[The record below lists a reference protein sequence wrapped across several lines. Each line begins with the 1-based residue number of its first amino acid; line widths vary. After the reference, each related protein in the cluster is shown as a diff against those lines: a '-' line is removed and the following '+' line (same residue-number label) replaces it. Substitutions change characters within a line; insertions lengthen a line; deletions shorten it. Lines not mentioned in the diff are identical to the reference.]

1 MRGHLEAFLLAG
13 AALLPIAGMAAAQT
27 GPVTYLNQGSAWTPA
42 TRSDFYTRD
51 QGAQMIPLAWL
62 RALKTPNGQPFL
74 GDGLA
79 RYGYLPNPAS
89 PAGLPIGFTVAGP
102 TGNQMTGMTCA
113 ACHTRQIVANG
124 QEYRVDGGP
133 ALSDFQ
139 TFLHDMDVAAGQVAS
154 DPAAFTAFAS
164 AVLGPNAPASKVAE
178 LKQDF
183 GLWYARWHAL
193 MSGALPADPWGL
205 GRLDAVSMI
214 FNRLTGLDLG
224 SPPTRIIA
232 SNILP
237 ADAPVRYPFLWNAPI
252 QDKTQWPGF
261 SDNGDDLLALSRNLG
276 EVYGVFGTYRPKKE
290 WWHFFGINFLS
301 GNSANF
307 GGLGKLEGLVK
318 KIGAPKWP
326 WPLNPVLVARG
337 KTIYG
342 WSTAQG
348 GCADCHGQRP
358 GKERFL
364 FKKTWATPI
373 MDVGTD
379 SHEHDILAHTANSGV
394 LAGVQIPFGPKI
406 QPTDKAFMLLGVS
419 VIGSILQ
426 HYTTPLLARAS
437 ARHARSGR
445 TPSPPKLRPGQSELR
460 GAFVAPPAASGPVQY
475 PYESRVL
482 YGIWA
487 AAPYLH
493 NGSVA
498 TLADL
503 LKPAAQRPAS
513 FAVGRYYDTRAVGL
527 AADQHGSRYTRV
539 TTGCE
544 ARNSGNSRCGHEYGM
559 TLPAADKQALLE
571 YLKSM

>member
-1 MRGHLEAFLLAG
+1 MRGHLGTWVLGAASLLAIG
-13 AALLPIAGMAAAQT
+13 SVAAAQT
-27 GPVTYLNQGSAWTPA
+27 GPVTYLNQGTAWTPA
-42 TRSDFYTRD
+42 TRADFYTRD

-62 RALKTPNGQPFL
+62 KALRAPDGQPFL
-74 GDGLA
+74 ADGLA

-89 PAGLPIGFTVAGP
+89 KAGLPIGFTLAGP
-102 TGNQMTGMTCA
+102 AGNRMAGMTCA

-139 TFLHDMDVAAGQVAS
+139 TFLHDMDVAAAPVANGG
-154 DPAAFTAFAS
+154 AAFAAFA
-164 AVLGPNAPASKVAE
+164 ATVLGRHAPAPKVAQ

-183 GLWYARWHAL
+183 GLWYTRWHAL
-193 MSGALPADPWGL
+193 MNAALPADPWGL

-224 SPPTRIIA
+224 PPPTRIIA
-232 SNILP
+232 ANILP

-307 GGLGKLEGLVK
+307 GGLGRLEGLVR

-326 WPLNPVLVARG
+326 WPLDRALVARG
-337 KTIYG
+337 KAIYALPA
-342 WSTAQG
+342 AQG

-364 FKKTWATPI
+364 FKKTWATPL

-379 SHEHDILAHTANSGV
+379 SHEHDILAHTSDSGV
-394 LAGVQIPFGPKI
+394 LTGVQIPFGAKI
-406 QPTDKAFMLLGVS
+406 QPTDKTFTLLGIS

-426 HYTTPLLARAS
+426 HYTTPLLAQSR
-437 ARHARSGR
+437 ARHKGSGK
-445 TPSPPKLRPGQSELR
+445 TPSAPKLRPGQSELS
-460 GAFVAPPAASGPVQY
+460 GAFHAPPAATGPAQF

-503 LKPAAQRPAS
+503 LEPAAQRPAS
-513 FAVGRYYDTRAVGL
+513 FPVGR
-527 AADQHGSRYTRV
+527 
-539 TTGCE
+539 
-544 ARNSGNSRCGHEYGM
+544 
-559 TLPAADKQALLE
+559 
-571 YLKSM
+571 

>member
-1 MRGHLEAFLLAG
+1 MRGHLKVFVLS
-13 AALLPIAGMAAAQT
+13 AATLLPIAGMAAAQT
-27 GPVTYLNQGSAWTPA
+27 GGVTYLNQGKAWTSA
-42 TRSDFYTRD
+42 TRADFYTRD

-62 RALKTPNGQPFL
+62 KALKSPNGQPFL
-74 GDGLA
+74 ADGLA

-89 PAGLPIGFTVAGP
+89 KAGLPIGFTLAGP
-102 TGNQMTGMTCA
+102 AGNQMTGMTCA
-113 ACHTRQIVANG
+113 ACHTRQIVAEG

-139 TFLHDMDVAAGQVAS
+139 TFLHDMDVAAGPVAN
-154 DPAAFTAFAS
+154 DPSAFAAFAAD
-164 AVLGPNAPASKVAE
+164 VLGAHAPASKVAQ

-224 SPPTRIIA
+224 QPPSRIIA

-307 GGLGKLEGLVK
+307 GGLGKLEGLVR

-326 WPLNPVLVARG
+326 WPLDATLVARG
-337 KTIYG
+337 KVVYG
-342 WSTAQG
+342 WPTAQG

-364 FKKTWATPI
+364 FRKTWATPI

-379 SHEHDILAHTANSGV
+379 SHEHDILAHTSNSGV
-394 LAGVQIPFGPKI
+394 LTGVQIPFGSKI
-406 QPTDKAFMLLGVS
+406 QPTDKTFSLLGIS

-426 HYTTPLLARAS
+426 HYTTLLASSRAH
-437 ARHARSGR
+437 HAPSGK
-445 TPSPPKLRPGQSELR
+445 TPSAPKLRPEQSELS
-460 GAFVAPPAASGPVQY
+460 GAFRGPAAGTGPAQF

-513 FAVGRYYDTRAVGL
+513 FPMGRYYDTQAVGL
-527 AADQHGSRYTRV
+527 AADQHGSPYIRT

-544 ARNSGNSRCGHEYGM
+544 ARNSGNSRCGHEYG
-559 TLPAADKQALLE
+559 TNLSPADKQALLE

>member
-1 MRGHLEAFLLAG
+1 MRGHLKLFLLTAT
-13 AALLPIAGMAAAQT
+13 ALLPIAGMAAAQT
-27 GPVTYLNQGSAWTPA
+27 GPVTYLNQGTAWTPA
-42 TRSDFYTRD
+42 TRADFYTRD
-51 QGAQMIPLAWL
+51 QGAQMIPIAWL
-62 RALKTPNGQPFL
+62 KALKSPNGQPFL
-74 GDGLA
+74 ADGLA

-89 PAGLPIGFTVAGP
+89 KAGLPIGFTLAGP
-102 TGNQMTGMTCA
+102 AGNQMTGMTCA
-113 ACHTRQIVANG
+113 ACHTRQIVAEG

-139 TFLHDMDVAAGQVAS
+139 TFLHDMDVAAGQVAN
-154 DPAAFTAFAS
+154 DPAAFTAFAA
-164 AVLGPNAPASKVAE
+164 AVLGPHASAAKVAA
-178 LKQDF
+178 LKADF

-224 SPPTRIIA
+224 PPPTRIIA
-232 SNILP
+232 ANILP

-276 EVYGVFGTYRPKKE
+276 EVYGVFGTYQPKKE

-307 GGLGKLEGLVK
+307 GGLGKLEGLVR

-326 WPLNPVLVARG
+326 WPLDAALVARG
-337 KTIYG
+337 KTIYE
-342 WSTAQG
+342 WPTAQG

-379 SHEHDILAHTANSGV
+379 SHEHDILAHTSDSGV
-394 LAGVQIPFGPKI
+394 LAGVQIPFGSKI
-406 QPTDKAFMLLGVS
+406 QPTDKTFSLLGIS

-426 HYTTPLLARAS
+426 HYTSLLAASRAH
-437 ARHARSGR
+437 HAPSGK
-445 TPSPPKLRPGQSELR
+445 TPSAPKLRPEQSELS
-460 GAFVAPPAASGPVQY
+460 GAFRGPAAGTGPTQF

-513 FAVGRYYDTRAVGL
+513 FPVGRYYDTHSVGL
-527 AADQHGSRYTRV
+527 AADQHGSPYVRT

-544 ARNSGNSRCGHEYGM
+544 ARNSGNSRCGHEYG
-559 TLPAADKQALLE
+559 TNLSPADKQALLE